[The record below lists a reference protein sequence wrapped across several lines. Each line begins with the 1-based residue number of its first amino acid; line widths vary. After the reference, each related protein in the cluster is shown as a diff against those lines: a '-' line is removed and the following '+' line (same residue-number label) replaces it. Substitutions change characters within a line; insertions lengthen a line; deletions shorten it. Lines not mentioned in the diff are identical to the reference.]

1 MPQVPSKND
10 AGSSFMLL
18 QTTTRGQSR
27 CFDITSSHVVHLYTS
42 GRDRTPEYSW
52 FLKLRGWPRP
62 HRHKLKLFLSSL
74 SPLFISPFLSVSFS
88 PHTVSDLSSKC
99 YETVNKIVFS
109 KFNKNDFESRV
120 EVTRVYYPEAFD
132 SRLESRTDLIVGYLA
147 RSREG
152 GG

>member
-1 MPQVPSKND
+1 
-10 AGSSFMLL
+10 MLL

-27 CFDITSSHVVHLYTS
+27 CFDITHVVHLYTS

-62 HRHKLKLFLSSL
+62 HLHKLKLSLPLSLSL
-74 SPLFISPFLSVSFS
+74 SPLSVYLSLPPLSLSLF

-120 EVTRVYYPEAFD
+120 VTRVYYPEAF
-132 SRLESRTDLIVGYLA
+132 
-147 RSREG
+147 
-152 GG
+152 

>member
-1 MPQVPSKND
+1 
-10 AGSSFMLL
+10 MLL
-18 QTTTRGQSR
+18 QTTTRGQSS

-62 HRHKLKLFLSSL
+62 HRHKLKLFLSLFSL
-74 SPLFISPFLSVSFS
+74 SLPSLSLLFSLSLSL
-88 PHTVSDLSSKC
+88 HTVSDLSSKC

-147 RSREG
+147 RSGEVG
-152 GG
+152 GGIIECWTCI